1 MVACLGYGV
10 PEIVDAAAEQAERIS
25 YFYNHHFTSEPQERL
40 ADRLLE
46 VVAPGMARVRLV
58 SGGSEANETALQLA
72 RLYHVERGDTA
83 RWRVISQA
91 QSYHGSTMGTL
102 ALTGRRA
109 LQEPYTPYLASHLH
123 IPPSTWRFDPTGE
136 AALEELDRL
145 LDEAG
150 PETVAAFFCE
160 PVSAAALP
168 AASPPDRF
176 WKGLAE
182 RRDEHG
188 FLICFDE
195 VVSGIGRVGTLARGA
210 ISCRSSPTSSRSAR
224 VSAPGYAPL
233 GAVLC
238 RQHVYDAIDRG
249 SREFDLGHTWDGA
262 PLSSAVGLAVLD
274 LLVERG
280 LVDRVRDRG
289 PGLRDEL
296 EAALEGS
303 EIVREV
309 RGRGF
314 LLGVELV
321 DPRDGESFLPVDLD
335 VASLVDDTAFEQ
347 GLLVTSTHP
356 QADGFAGDQTLLAP
370 AYVTHR
376 RGARGDRRSLPGD
389 DRVGGAVDQGLAA
402 GRGHGM
408 SSAERSEEFVLLA
421 IPDMNGSLR
430 GKALRPAAFEAAVQ
444 HGTVMTD
451 LIIGLDPVDTPI
463 TDYERF
469 GIRTGRGRPAPAPPT
484 WTPSASSP
492 GGPAGGSASPR
503 RAGRTAARAT
513 SPRARCSDAS
523 WRRVVARLRRDGGD
537 RVRGPDLGRA
547 GRAALERDQLQPG
560 RDRPLRPVRRRS
572 SCGALEGAG
581 RRALRRAHGGRA
593 RGSSS

>member
-1 MVACLGYGV
+1 MGVAAIGSDATKIFPRFLDLDYPSVERGDGVWLTTTDGRRILDACSGGAMVACLGYGV
-10 PEIVDAAAEQAERIS
+10 PEIVDAFVEQAGRIS
-25 YFYNHHFTSEPQERL
+25 YYYNHHFTSEPQERL

-72 RLYHVERGDTA
+72 RLYHVERGDSE

-102 ALTGRRA
+102 ALSGRSA
-109 LQEPYTPYLASHLH
+109 LHEPYTPYLASHLH
-123 IPPSTWRFDPTGE
+123 IPPSTWRFDPSGE

-145 LDEAG
+145 LEESG
-150 PETVAAFFCE
+150 PGTVAAFFCE

-176 WKGLAE
+176 WKGLEE
-182 RRDEHG
+182 RRNEHG

-195 VVSGIGRVGTLARGA
+195 VVSGIGRVGSWLAADQLPIEPDIVAIGKGLGA
-210 ISCRSSPTSSRSAR
+210 
-224 VSAPGYAPL
+224 GYAPL

-262 PLSSAVGLAVLD
+262 PLTAAVGLAVLD

-280 LVDRVRDRG
+280 LVDRVRERG

-296 EAALEGS
+296 EAALRGS

-335 VASLVDDTAFEQ
+335 VASLIDDTAFEHE
-347 GLLVTSTHP
+347 LLVTSTHP

-370 AYVTHR
+370 AYVSTDEEL
-376 RGARGDRRSLPGD
+376 AQVVDRFRATMES
-389 DRVGGAVDQGLAA
+389 V
-402 GRGHGM
+402 
-408 SSAERSEEFVLLA
+408 ERS
-421 IPDMNGSLR
+421 IKGSLS
-430 GKALRPAAFEAAVQ
+430 AV
-444 HGTVMTD
+444 
-451 LIIGLDPVDTPI
+451 
-463 TDYERF
+463 
-469 GIRTGRGRPAPAPPT
+469 
-484 WTPSASSP
+484 S
-492 GGPAGGSASPR
+492 GG
-503 RAGRTAARAT
+503 
-513 SPRARCSDAS
+513 
-523 WRRVVARLRRDGGD
+523 
-537 RVRGPDLGRA
+537 
-547 GRAALERDQLQPG
+547 
-560 RDRPLRPVRRRS
+560 
-572 SCGALEGAG
+572 
-581 RRALRRAHGGRA
+581 
-593 RGSSS
+593 

>member
-1 MVACLGYGV
+1 MATTGIRSDDTRVFPRFLDLAAPSIDRGDGVWLTTTDGHRVLDACSGGAMVACLGYGV
-10 PEIVDAAAEQAERIS
+10 PEIVAAAAEQAERLS

-46 VVAPGMARVRLV
+46 VVAPEMARVRLV

-72 RLYHVERGDTA
+72 RLYHFERGETA
-83 RWRVISQA
+83 RWRVISPA

-136 AALEELDRL
+136 AALVELDRL
-145 LDEAG
+145 LEETG

-168 AASPPDRF
+168 GASQPDRF
-176 WKGLAE
+176 WEGLEE
-182 RRDEHG
+182 RRERHG

-195 VVSGIGRVGTLARGA
+195 VVTGIGRVGTWLAADQLPIQPDIVAIGKGLGA
-210 ISCRSSPTSSRSAR
+210 
-224 VSAPGYAPL
+224 GYAPL

-238 RQHVYDAIDRG
+238 REHVYDAIDRG

-262 PLSSAVGLAVLD
+262 HLSSAVGLAVLD
-274 LLVERG
+274 LLDHRG

-296 EAALEGS
+296 DAALEGS
-303 EIVREV
+303 EVVREV

-321 DPRDGESFLPVDLD
+321 DPRDGESFLPVELD
-335 VASLVDDTAFEQ
+335 AASLVDDTALDL

-370 AYVTHR
+370 AYVSTDEEL
-376 RGARGDRRSLPGD
+376 AEIVDRFRATIES
-389 DRVGGAVDQGLAA
+389 V
-402 GRGHGM
+402 
-408 SSAERSEEFVLLA
+408 ERS
-421 IPDMNGSLR
+421 IKS
-430 GKALRPAAFEAAVQ
+430 ALPAT
-444 HGTVMTD
+444 GT
-451 LIIGLDPVDTPI
+451 G
-463 TDYERF
+463 
-469 GIRTGRGRPAPAPPT
+469 
-484 WTPSASSP
+484 
-492 GGPAGGSASPR
+492 
-503 RAGRTAARAT
+503 
-513 SPRARCSDAS
+513 
-523 WRRVVARLRRDGGD
+523 
-537 RVRGPDLGRA
+537 
-547 GRAALERDQLQPG
+547 
-560 RDRPLRPVRRRS
+560 
-572 SCGALEGAG
+572 
-581 RRALRRAHGGRA
+581 
-593 RGSSS
+593 